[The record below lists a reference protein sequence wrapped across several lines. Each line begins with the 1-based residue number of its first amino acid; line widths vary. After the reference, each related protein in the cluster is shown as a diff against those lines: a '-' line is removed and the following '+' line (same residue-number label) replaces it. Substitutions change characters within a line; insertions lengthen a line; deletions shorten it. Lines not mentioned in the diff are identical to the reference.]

1 MNNFSIQEMNTVE
14 NLVSES
20 KVNVFLN
27 CIAFKS
33 TRCDF
38 KSILAPIF
46 EIPTSLTGWL
56 LIHTSSIS
64 WVVEDR

>member
-56 LIHTSSIS
+56 LIHSSLS
-64 WVVEDR
+64 LVVVEK